1 MMESNVLLARDG
13 MSWAKELY
21 ASHLRVLIGIASII
35 DEENSAFLTGKR
47 ADYVAGIASVKRRQY
62 NKILLVLL
70 KSNAIKKV
78 EHGRYMV
85 NPCIF
90 YNKSQKSKRELMN
103 IYSNIS

>member
-1 MMESNVLLARDG
+1 MESNVLLAGDS
-13 MSWAKELY
+13 MAWVKELY
-21 ASHLRVLIGIASII
+21 PSHLRVLIGIASIV
-35 DEENSAFLTGKR
+35 DGENSAFLTGKR

-62 NKILLVLL
+62 NNILLALL
-70 KSNAIKKV
+70 KFNAIKKV

-90 YNKSQKSKRELMN
+90 YNKTQKSRRELID

>member
-1 MMESNVLLARDG
+1 MMDSNVLLARDD
-13 MSWAKELY
+13 MSWVKELY
-21 ASHLRVLIGIASII
+21 PSHLRVLIGIASII

-90 YNKSQKSKRELMN
+90 YNKTQKSKRELMD

>member
-1 MMESNVLLARDG
+1 MESNVLLVGGG

-21 ASHLRVLIGIASII
+21 ASHLRALIGIASII
-35 DEENSAFLTGKR
+35 DGENSAFLTGKR

-62 NKILLVLL
+62 NKILLALL
-70 KSNAIKKV
+70 KFNAIKKV

-90 YNKSQKSKRELMN
+90 YNKTQKSKRALMD